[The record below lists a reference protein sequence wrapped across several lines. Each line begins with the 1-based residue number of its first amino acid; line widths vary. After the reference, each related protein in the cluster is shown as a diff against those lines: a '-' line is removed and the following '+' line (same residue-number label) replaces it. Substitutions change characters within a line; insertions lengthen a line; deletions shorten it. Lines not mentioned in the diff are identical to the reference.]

1 MAAAAKACGA
11 THKLATCP
19 AMAPQSMAT
28 CCTAGC
34 RQIPARTRH
43 RFYQPVLDVDPVAL
57 QNRRLIA
64 TEFEAGFR
72 INLWADKVAHFVRTR
87 AA

>member
-1 MAAAAKACGA
+1 ML
-11 THKLATCP
+11 HSRLP
-19 AMAPQSMAT
+19 PM
-28 CCTAGC
+28 
-34 RQIPARTRH
+34 PARARH

-64 TEFEAGFR
+64 TAVEAGFT
-72 INLWADKVAHFVRTR
+72 INLWADKAAHFVRTR